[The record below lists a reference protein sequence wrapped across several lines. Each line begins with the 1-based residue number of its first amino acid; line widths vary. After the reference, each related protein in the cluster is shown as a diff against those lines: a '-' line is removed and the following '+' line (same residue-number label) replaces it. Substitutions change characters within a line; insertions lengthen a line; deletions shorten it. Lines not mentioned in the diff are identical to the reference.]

1 MKVLNMLM
9 MGLISANQNSVNTN
23 EGLDNAYE
31 ELEYTYDEF
40 G

>member
-1 MKVLNMLM
+1 MKSLNMLM
-9 MGLISANQNSVNTN
+9 MGLISANQKSVNAN
-23 EGLDNAYE
+23 E

>member
-23 EGLDNAYE
+23 EGL
-31 ELEYTYDEF
+31 EYTYDEF
-40 G
+40 GWC